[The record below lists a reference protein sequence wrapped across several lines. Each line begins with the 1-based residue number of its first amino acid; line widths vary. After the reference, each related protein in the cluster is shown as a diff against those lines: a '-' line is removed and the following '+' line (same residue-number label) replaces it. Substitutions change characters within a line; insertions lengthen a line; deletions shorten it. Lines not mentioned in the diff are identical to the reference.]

1 MWFSVPVP
9 PPGETVK
16 TERSQNYV
24 SFCRLCLALPTPALP
39 SSALANPAKSSP
51 AKPSP
56 AKPSPAQP
64 NNHDHC
70 LSWAE
75 LGSADQA
82 RLELDDLTGA
92 ASDLATAISLRGSDP
107 ALLRLRRRLQSVS
120 RERQATAEGFAS
132 GGAAGGEQSQDASP
146 GDSGESVEG
155 ESGEEQSGEGES
167 IDRSDESDD
176 DDESGE
182 EEAAVAAPS
191 GSFRF
196 NFDHS

>member
-1 MWFSVPVP
+1 M
-9 PPGETVK
+9 
-16 TERSQNYV
+16 
-24 SFCRLCLALPTPALP
+24 CRLNLASSLLALRRWREARDACGRVLAADPRNVKALYRR
-39 SSALANPAKSSP
+39 A
-51 AKPSP
+51 
-56 AKPSPAQP
+56 
-64 NNHDHC
+64 
-70 LSWAE
+70 
-75 LGSADQA
+75 QA

-146 GDSGESVEG
+146 DDSGESVEG

-182 EEAAVAAPS
+182 EEEAAVAAPS